1 MKFALLALVCWIPVV
16 RAVDLVPKYV
26 PVDSKDMTL
35 KLEVVGSAPLPYQA
49 IRLQMTLHNIS
60 SNTLGPIQSID
71 RCAGA
76 WVKRPTENDFS
87 GYRGSIRMF
96 DSERPHNITN
106 TQHINYQGP
115 LRLKPGEES
124 SASFVVAAEWLDRQ
138 GQLHPSGTGI
148 AIFSKPGI
156 YVIKGFYLID
166 GQKEKWIEAIT
177 EVEVKEPQG
186 DDKKVWEL
194 LQKDEQ
200 LAGALM
206 CPVDAPSDDVRPKLI
221 QLLKDYPKSSYA
233 PYARFALARHYFNG
247 TGFQPPPLLP
257 PNWPPTNWR

>member
-1 MKFALLALVCWIPVV
+1 
-16 RAVDLVPKYV
+16 
-26 PVDSKDMTL
+26 
-35 KLEVVGSAPLPYQA
+35 
-49 IRLQMTLHNIS
+49 
-60 SNTLGPIQSID
+60 
-71 RCAGA
+71 
-76 WVKRPTENDFS
+76 
-87 GYRGSIRMF
+87 
-96 DSERPHNITN
+96 
-106 TQHINYQGP
+106 
-115 LRLKPGEES
+115 
-124 SASFVVAAEWLDRQ
+124 
-138 GQLHPSGTGI
+138 
-148 AIFSKPGI
+148 
-156 YVIKGFYLID
+156 
-166 GQKEKWIEAIT
+166 
-177 EVEVKEPQG
+177 VEVKEPQG